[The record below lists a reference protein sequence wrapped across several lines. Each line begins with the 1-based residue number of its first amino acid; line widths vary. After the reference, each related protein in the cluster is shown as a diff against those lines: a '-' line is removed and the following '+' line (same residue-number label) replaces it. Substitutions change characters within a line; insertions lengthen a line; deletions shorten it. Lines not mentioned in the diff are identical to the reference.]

1 MKDLAFDLEAQSPS
15 TESVFQLF
23 DLSLPELGP
32 LRARATLRD
41 RGDFFTLSAIDVS
54 AGPAESPA
62 ARVAGQIGNLLA
74 MEQIKLNG
82 DFQIATAKLLGSDVA
97 VGKSALG
104 RVHGQFDLSDTDG
117 SIGIETLS
125 VEVKGTRLLS
135 LSAKGLFD
143 DIPHND
149 QLRFEVSLKV
159 PNVSELGREL
169 GFETDHVGR
178 LSFMGW
184 VSGSNERFQAEG
196 KVQLG
201 ETDLSG
207 TLTGSLLGERPA
219 LRARLYSPVFHLA
232 DVGLLPDSGTLES
245 AARKAE
251 QEQPPARKWL

>member
-1 MKDLAFDLEAQSPS
+1 MS
-15 TESVFQLF
+15 
-23 DLSLPELGP
+23 
-32 LRARATLRD
+32 R
-41 RGDFFTLSAIDVS
+41 
-54 AGPAESPA
+54 
-62 ARVAGQIGNLLA
+62 
-74 MEQIKLNG
+74 
-82 DFQIATAKLLGSDVA
+82 KLLGSDVA
-97 VGKSALG
+97 VEKSALG
-104 RVHGQFDLSDTDG
+104 RVHGHFDLSDTDG
-117 SIGIETLS
+117 SIGIESLS
-125 VEVKGTRLLS
+125 VEVKDTKLLS

-169 GFETDHVGR
+169 GFETDHMGS

-219 LRARLYSPVFHLA
+219 LRARLYSPVVHLA
-232 DVGLLPDSGTLES
+232 DVGLLPDSDTLES
-245 AARKAE
+245 AARKDE
-251 QEQPPARKWL
+251 QEQKPARKWLFSEEPITFGALKDFSPRAWPGPRRGPRPWWCATRCHAPRGPS